1 MDEQVTVALRIR
13 QFFRD
18 LFGSRLTEHLE
29 TELLRI
35 RNDYESRLLDKDR
48 IIYDLRADLAALSGK
63 IDRYELVLLPLTSP
77 VGDLFRPKPKR
88 DISLQEIPDKSAPT
102 TWDEIQA
109 KHYAQQAAEA
119 AEEKNHGIQN
129 EGRPA

>member
-1 MDEQVTVALRIR
+1 MDEQATVGIRIR

-18 LFGSRLTEHLE
+18 LLGSRLTDHLE

-48 IIYDLRADLAALSGK
+48 IISDLRSDLVALSGK

-77 VGDLFRPKPKR
+77 VGDLFRPKR
-88 DISLQEIPDKSAPT
+88 DVALKATTDKSAPS
-102 TWDEIQA
+102 TWEEIQA
-109 KHYAQQAAEA
+109 EHYAQQAAEA
-119 AEEKNHGIQN
+119 AEEKSHGIQN